1 MIATK
6 ENILEFLHELKPT
19 LTTKGIQEIA
29 LFGSYAKNNTNIY
42 SDIDIA
48 IKKDK
53 AILTQNSPYLY
64 FEILNFIREK
74 IFQKFHRKID
84 IFDLDS
90 QSEFKNHIQKELIY
104 V

>member
-1 MIATK
+1 MRATK
-6 ENILEFLHELKPT
+6 ENILEFLHELKPM
-19 LTTKGIQEIA
+19 LATKGIKEIA
-29 LFGSYAKNNTNIY
+29 LFGSYANNTTNIY

-53 AILTQNSPYLY
+53 ALLAQYSPYMY

-74 IFQKFHRKID
+74 IFHKFHRKID

-90 QSEFKNHIQKELIY
+90 KSEFKNHIEKELIY